1 MYRRL
6 GYLSRWLI
14 RALLL
19 VLLAG
24 CANAP
29 VLPPTAPR
37 FAGEPIRVGLLHS
50 LSGTLALSEIP
61 VRNAALLAINEIN
74 ARGGVLGRK
83 LVPVVADGE
92 SDPATFA
99 AAARRLIE
107 EDRVAAIFGGWTSA
121 SRKAILPVVEAS
133 GSMLWYPVQYE
144 GLEQSPNIVYLGA
157 TANQQ
162 IVPAVEYLLAQG
174 KRRFFLLGSDY
185 IFPRTANTIVAAQL
199 ASVGAT
205 VAGEAYVPLGA
216 TAFTETIAAI
226 RASGA
231 DVVLNTLNG
240 DSNVAF
246 FQQLQAAGLDAATM
260 PTLSVSIAEPEVRA
274 IGAELMA
281 GHLAAW
287 NYFQS
292 TPTPANRTFVE
303 AYRARYG
310 ARQVTSDPM
319 EAMYTGVYLWAAAV
333 ERAGAIEVGAVRA
346 VLSGLR
352 FSAPEGEVE
361 LDGATQHMVKTARVG
376 RVEPGGQFVEVWHS
390 AAPIPPDPF
399 LTSYPWASSI
409 RP

>member
-1 MYRRL
+1 MSARRMWR
-6 GYLSRWLI
+6 GSRVLS
-14 RALLL
+14 ALLA
-19 VLLAG
+19 VLLAA
-24 CANAP
+24 CAGGPTASNAP
-29 VLPPTAPR
+29 PS
-37 FAGEPIRVGLLHS
+37 FQGEPIRVGLLHS
-50 LSGTLALSEIP
+50 LSGTLALSEVP
-61 VRNAALLAINEIN
+61 VRNAALLAIDEIN

-83 LVPVVADGE
+83 LEPVVADGE

-99 AAARRLIE
+99 AAARSLIE
-107 EDRVAAIFGGWTSA
+107 EDGVAAIFGGWTSA
-121 SRKAILPVVEAS
+121 SRKAILPVVESS

-185 IFPRTANTIVAAQL
+185 VFPRTANAIVAAQL
-199 ASVGAT
+199 ADAGAT
-205 VAGEAYVPLGA
+205 VAGELYVPLGA
-216 TAFTETIAAI
+216 DDFTASLTAI

-246 FQQLQAAGLDAATM
+246 FQQLQAAGLDAATL

-292 TPTPANRTFVE
+292 TSTPANRAFVA

-310 ARQVTSDPM
+310 ARQATSDPM
-319 EAMYTGVYLWAAAV
+319 EAMYTGIYLWAAAV
-333 ERAGAIEVGAVRA
+333 EHAGTVEVEAVRSA
-346 VLSGLR
+346 LGGLR
-352 FSAPEGEVE
+352 FVAPEGEVE
-361 LDGATQHMVKTARVG
+361 LDAVTQHLVKTARVG
-376 RVEPGGQFVEVWHS
+376 RVGPDGQFIEVWRS
-390 AAPIPPDPF
+390 ATPIAPDPF
-399 LTSYPWASSI
+399 LTSYPWAGSV